1 MELTILEHTRI
12 KQSIKKLTSQD
23 LCLYGDSDCFEN
35 SGENGSANYNV
46 MTTNYIAT
54 FVKGSLIRYT
64 PAITFEFSQ
73 PLKLW
78 FIMDTL
84 QSEAVIVYLSGSAHR
99 GLLVHL
105 TSGRV
110 ALSSV
115 EHNVHRLLENTTFL
129 SGKINDGSPH
139 FVYLEI
145 GLSTV
150 TTTVDI
156 SKPIEVELR
165 FELPLR
171 IFSVHVEKSEITR
184 VPDFEGVMRAV
195 QFHNTNIL
203 EEASKKHQLN
213 IIVNVELMVIDPLAT
228 IPLEIFI

>member
-1 MELTILEHTRI
+1 
-12 KQSIKKLTSQD
+12 
-23 LCLYGDSDCFEN
+23 
-35 SGENGSANYNV
+35 

-73 PLKLW
+73 PLKLR

-115 EHNVHRLLENTTFL
+115 EHNVQRLLENTTFL
-129 SGKINDGSPH
+129 SGKINDGSSH
-139 FVYLEI
+139 SVYLEI

-150 TTTVDI
+150 TTTVDV
-156 SKPIEVELR
+156 SEPKEVELR
-165 FELPLR
+165 VELPLR
-171 IFSVHVEKSEITR
+171 IFSVHVGNSGITG
-184 VPDFEGVMRAV
+184 VPGFEGVMRAV

-203 EEASKKHQLN
+203 EEASKEHKLN
-213 IIVNVELMVIDPLAT
+213 IIVDVDLMVIDPPAT
-228 IPLEIFI
+228 IPSKGFI

>member
-1 MELTILEHTRI
+1 
-12 KQSIKKLTSQD
+12 
-23 LCLYGDSDCFEN
+23 
-35 SGENGSANYNV
+35 

-73 PLKLW
+73 PLKLR

-84 QSEAVIVYLSGSAHR
+84 QSEAVIVYLSGSAQR

-105 TSGRV
+105 TSGCV

-115 EHNVHRLLENTTFL
+115 EHNVQRLLENTTFL
-129 SGKINDGSPH
+129 SGKVNDGSSH
-139 FVYLEI
+139 SVYLEI

-150 TTTVDI
+150 TTTVEV
-156 SKPIEVELR
+156 SEPKEVELR
-165 FELPLR
+165 VELPLR
-171 IFSVHVEKSEITR
+171 IFSVHVGNSGITG
-184 VPDFEGVMRAV
+184 VPGFEGVMRAV

-203 EEASKKHQLN
+203 EEASKEHKLN
-213 IIVNVELMVIDPLAT
+213 IIVDVDLMVIDPPAT
-228 IPLEIFI
+228 IPSKGFI